1 MEDEKDKKNE
11 PRTCIAQDRDHIFL
25 KVMRIINFH
34 NMGFGKP
41 KSKDCELHKETRPY
55 ISVA

>member
-1 MEDEKDKKNE
+1 MNDKDKKNE
-11 PRTCIAQDRDHIFL
+11 PRNRIAQDRDHNFL
-25 KVMRIINFH
+25 EVMRIIDFH

-41 KSKDCELHKETRPY
+41 KSKDCEFPKETRPY